1 MKAFVITGRGT
12 YCDKNQEY
20 FLAQKLKSISVFGV
34 ISPGSLIYVA
44 GLLPVPLALGIM

>member
-1 MKAFVITGRGT
+1 MKVFVIAGLGT
-12 YCDKNQEY
+12 YCDKNQDT
-20 FLAQKLKSISVFGV
+20 FLVQKLKSISVFGV